1 MGKNEHIKMPS
12 VKERCL
18 RKILPVG
25 MAVALA
31 GSAIAGPVAAFAATT
46 HTYDA
51 ATITITGSAAGDDET
66 FDAYKIFNA
75 DIAVDAVTAQDTASH
90 IEWASSAAQ
99 TATLA
104 FLDSL
109 TGAES
114 YSTWLTT
121 KGYTQTGAHDN
132 AQNAA
137 EFIAEMIAN
146 DGAATGFASVDGTT
160 ASGTESVP
168 VKTAGSFT
176 DRFARAIEGSAMT
189 VSATS
194 TTAGVISGV
203 TEGYFLVVTT
213 PSTIGADEAGSAP
226 MFVPFGGSITTL
238 QAKEAAPGVTF
249 QVKEDKTD
257 TFGGAADS
265 NKDQDLVYKIVGTLP
280 ANFAAYS
287 SFADAYAVA
296 LPSGLTMANGDT
308 SSVQVKVGGV
318 DVTSQATIGLTSNVL
333 TVSIADL
340 LGMTSAS
347 TAAVT
352 VPTFEK
358 QWRNEA
364 GQYFGTIDG
373 VKYRLNTSSAGY
385 YSRNEFEQV
394 NWDEP
399 VYESG
404 IGAYISDHQ
413 RFYSASGSMP
423 LDEGSEI
430 SNGVSG
436 YLLDGTEVS
445 TAESSSVESAIEINK
460 DSTIEI
466 TYKAHTNANMTM
478 GSTGEQTTMTRTY
491 TADPVTLATQAATPR
506 PVTNFAYQTH
516 VTKLDK
522 SAHNPLAGAGFYIQA
537 VTDQGTLGDYV
548 QADGSLGAT
557 PYEFFTGDGTN
568 GTTLGE
574 FHVPQLDEG
583 VYTIHENTV
592 PSSYQAPVSDAVL
605 TITSSLDPSTQT
617 ITYAASVTGGEQAE
631 VDGDYSTQLTAS
643 TPATGLAEVQIVNEK
658 EFAMPYTGLK
668 GNTGL
673 YVAAFA
679 LGIGGATAV
688 AVGMRRRREDGQ
700 D

>member
-51 ATITITGSAAGDDET
+51 ATITITGSAAGADET

-160 ASGTESVP
+160 ASGTETVS

-280 ANFAAYS
+280 ANINAYNSYHDNYVITLPAGLSTAMTSPAAENQ
-287 SFADAYAVA
+287 DV
-296 LPSGLTMANGDT
+296 
-308 SSVQVKVGGV
+308 SSVVVKLNGTT
-318 DVTSQATIGLTSNVL
+318 VTSDVSVSATGRII
-333 TVSIADL
+333 TVNIADIKAL
-340 LGMTSAS
+340 
-347 TAAVT
+347 AAAQNIT
-352 VPTFEK
+352 
-358 QWRNEA
+358 
-364 GQYFGTIDG
+364 
-373 VKYRLNTSSAGY
+373 
-385 YSRNEFEQV
+385 
-394 NWDEP
+394 
-399 VYESG
+399 
-404 IGAYISDHQ
+404 
-413 RFYSASGSMP
+413 
-423 LDEGSEI
+423 
-430 SNGVSG
+430 
-436 YLLDGTEVS
+436 LDGTDEV
-445 TAESSSVESAIEINK
+445 EI
-460 DSTIEI
+460 D
-466 TYKAHTNANMTM
+466 YQAHINADGVM
-478 GSTGEQTTMTRTY
+478 GSTGQQTTMTRTY
-491 TADPVTLATQAATPR
+491 TEDPVGEADQAATTLH
-506 PVTNFAYQTH
+506 VTNFAYQTTI
-516 VTKLDK
+516 TKLDK
-522 SAHNPLAGAGFYIQA
+522 TTHLPLADAGFYITAETDAISYSSSNFTAIAPA
-537 VTDQGTLGDYV
+537 VTASAGDTLYV
-548 QADGSLGAT
+548 QADGSLGTTA
-557 PYEFFTGDGTN
+557 YEFVTGADGTFN
-568 GTTLGE
+568 
-574 FHVPQLDEG
+574 VPELDEG

-617 ITYAASVTGGEQAE
+617 ITYVASVTGGEQAE

-688 AVGMRRRREDGQ
+688 AVGMRRRREDDQ